1 MSQTTNIIGG
11 GSNRYLE
18 FCEPAIANY
27 QLMYQKKAENRKYL
41 RDREKHVKLFDQH
54 MVNSRLPK
62 HISMKHKLLMSKTP
76 SSRALSLKPE

>member
-27 QLMYQKKAENRKYL
+27 QLMNQKRAENRKHL
-41 RDREKHVKLFDQH
+41 REQEKNMKLFEQ
-54 MVNSRLPK
+54 
-62 HISMKHKLLMSKTP
+62 
-76 SSRALSLKPE
+76 